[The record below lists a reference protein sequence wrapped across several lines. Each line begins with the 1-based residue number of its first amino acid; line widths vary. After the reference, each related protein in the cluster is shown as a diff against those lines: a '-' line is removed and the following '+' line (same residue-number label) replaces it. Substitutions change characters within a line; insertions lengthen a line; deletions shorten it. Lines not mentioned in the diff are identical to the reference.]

1 VDITITHFP
10 FIADE
15 FKGKRALVTGGTQ
28 GIVGEAIVNRLNK
41 GGAKVV
47 TTARS
52 IPSQMRSSDAIFIQA
67 DIKARRKAASRLSRR
82 RYLALEESIS
92 W

>member
-28 GIVGEAIVNRLNK
+28 GIGEAIVNRLNK

>member
-1 VDITITHFP
+1 MTNSHFP

-28 GIVGEAIVNRLNK
+28 GIGEAIVNRLNK

-82 RYLALEESIS
+82 GYLALEESIS

>member
-28 GIVGEAIVNRLNK
+28 GIGEAIVNRLNK
-41 GGAKVV
+41 GGAKVI
-47 TTARS
+47 TTA
-52 IPSQMRSSDAIFIQA
+52 
-67 DIKARRKAASRLSRR
+67 
-82 RYLALEESIS
+82 LALFLLKCDPLTRFLSKQI
-92 W
+92 

>member
-1 VDITITHFP
+1 MTNSHFP

-28 GIVGEAIVNRLNK
+28 GIEAIVNRLNK

-52 IPSQMRSSDAIFIQA
+52 IPSHMRSSDAIFIQA
-67 DIKARRKAASRLSRR
+67 DISSRKAASRLSRR